1 MSAPQ
6 VPGRTPHSIAWRASG
21 TTQPQAPQ
29 YWPARLRH
37 DVCPGA
43 EDTPPE
49 ASALLSDA
57 PPVRRP
63 AREAR

>member
-6 VPGRTPHSIAWRASG
+6 VLGRTPHSASRRASG

-37 DVCPGA
+37 DVCLGA

-49 ASALLSDA
+49 ASALLSGA
-57 PPVRRP
+57 PPARRP